1 VRGRERGDRG
11 ARDGELRVG
20 DDVAG
25 EEPGREAAI
34 ELVTG
39 VERVCVDVIIRHPAR
54 LALPA
59 SGFNFAFAHFEPF
72 SFAFAPAFALSST
85 IRGARTAP

>member
-1 VRGRERGDRG
+1 MRGRERGDRG

-34 ELVTG
+34 ELRG
-39 VERVCVDVIIRHPAR
+39 YFIRHPAR

-72 SFAFAPAFALSST
+72 SFAFAPAIALPSA
-85 IRGARTAP
+85 IRGARTAR

>member
-11 ARDGELRVG
+11 ARYGELRVG

-34 ELVTG
+34 GIES
-39 VERVCVDVIIRHPAR
+39 IQ
-54 LALPA
+54 
-59 SGFNFAFAHFEPF
+59 NFDFPEKK
-72 SFAFAPAFALSST
+72 
-85 IRGARTAP
+85 